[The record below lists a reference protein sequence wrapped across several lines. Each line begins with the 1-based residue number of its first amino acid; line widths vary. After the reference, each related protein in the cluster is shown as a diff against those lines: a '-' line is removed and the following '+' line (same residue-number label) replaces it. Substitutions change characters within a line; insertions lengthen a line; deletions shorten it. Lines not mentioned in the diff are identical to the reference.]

1 MLIKCPE
8 CELQVSDKAISC
20 PHCGYPLKPE
30 AVRTR
35 KQRSNKRKRLPN
47 GFGQITELKG
57 RALRKP
63 FRAMITVGKTA
74 EGKPICKLL
83 KPVSYFETYNDAYQA
98 LMEYN
103 KNPFDVSKDV
113 TVKELYDK
121 WSVEFY
127 PKIVRPE
134 PYKSAWK
141 YCTSVYTLSIREL
154 KIRHIKFCMYQ
165 SSVTDNLGTRQPTEN
180 VRNNIKTLF
189 AKMLD
194 YAVENEM
201 LEKNCARNFKFGEEL
216 TTKKHHIVFAPD
228 EMRLLLDNVR
238 QIPYLDLIVLQCYT
252 GLRPS
257 EIGNILVTNTHLDD
271 RYFTGGMKTKSGKDR
286 VIPIHSKIFWIVE
299 KYYNEAIAIGS
310 KYVFN
315 YHDSIATTTKSAS
328 KFTYERYRNAFEFV
342 VKELGLNPE
351 HKPHDARLQF
361 VTQAKKA
368 KLDEY
373 AIKRIVG
380 HKITDITE
388 AIYTK
393 RDISWLIE
401 EIEKIE

>member
-1 MLIKCPE
+1 
-8 CELQVSDKAISC
+8 
-20 PHCGYPLKPE
+20 
-30 AVRTR
+30 
-35 KQRSNKRKRLPN
+35 
-47 GFGQITELKG
+47 
-57 RALRKP
+57 
-63 FRAMITVGKTA
+63 
-74 EGKPICKLL
+74 
-83 KPVSYFETYNDAYQA
+83 
-98 LMEYN
+98 
-103 KNPFDVSKDV
+103 
-113 TVKELYDK
+113 
-121 WSVEFY
+121 
-127 PKIVRPE
+127 
-134 PYKSAWK
+134 
-141 YCTSVYTLSIREL
+141 
-154 KIRHIKFCMYQ
+154 
-165 SSVTDNLGTRQPTEN
+165 
-180 VRNNIKTLF
+180 
-189 AKMLD
+189 MLD

-228 EMRLLLDNVR
+228 EMSLLVENVR

-257 EIGNILVTNTHLDD
+257 EIGNILVANTHLNE
-271 RYFTGGMKTKSGKDR
+271 RYFTGGMKTKSGKGR